1 MAVISNQHGMSFLGR
16 ILSGTSPKLAEDSQ
30 EKRIIAVELICD
42 RMLTASL
49 LEDRR
54 AAAQALKSV
63 SKHYQPEVGTVALQ
77 TIVTALKRDNEDSET
92 VKCLVESVIAICSEG
107 VQFRREYGEVFMK
120 EQESIRILLDCLQDS
135 SQTVRFSILQLL
147 VLLEEMISSK
157 LAEAILA
164 FPAGLSRLLDLL
176 EDSHDII
183 RVEAISLLCHLTA
196 SSIEFQKIAM
206 FEGAFERMFELI
218 FSEGGVYGGEVIVQD
233 ALLII
238 QNLLRHNPPNQ
249 VGVVVFILQID

>member
-1 MAVISNQHGMSFLGR
+1 MSFIAR
-16 ILSGTSPKLAEDSQ
+16 ILSRKSPQLSENGQ
-30 EKRIIAVELICD
+30 ERRINAVEIICD

-63 SKHYQPEVGTVALQ
+63 SKHYQHEVGTVALQ
-77 TIVTALKRDNEDSET
+77 TILTALQRDNEDSES
-92 VKCLVESVIAICSEG
+92 VKCLVETVISICTEG
-107 VQFRREYGEVFMK
+107 VQLRREFGELFLK
-120 EQESIRILLDCLQDS
+120 DPESARILLGCLQDR
-135 SQTVRFSILQLL
+135 SQAVRFSILQLL
-147 VLLEEMISSK
+147 SILEEMLPHR

-164 FPAGLSRLLDLL
+164 FPSGLSKLLDLL
-176 EDSHDII
+176 EDNRDII

-196 SSIEFQKIAM
+196 SSMEIQKIAV
-206 FEGAFERMFELI
+206 FEGTFERMFELI

-238 QNLLRHNPPNQ
+238 QNLLWHNPSNQ
-249 VGVVVFILQID
+249 VHPLILPETA